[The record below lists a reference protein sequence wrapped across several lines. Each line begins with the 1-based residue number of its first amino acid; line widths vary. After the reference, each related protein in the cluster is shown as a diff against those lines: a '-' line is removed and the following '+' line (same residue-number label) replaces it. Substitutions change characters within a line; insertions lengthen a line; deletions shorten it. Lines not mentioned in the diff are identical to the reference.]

1 MIRLEKFCE
10 HYNKIIVW
18 GAGAFFEN
26 NYKRNFEVAYIV
38 DSNAELYGKEMHGIE
53 IKDPQKILDENVSE
67 IAVLICS
74 SFDMEIYQ
82 NARKMGIHCDIYTP
96 NMLFPNPLVDSDY
109 YSEPEFFED
118 DFLQTKYSVEK
129 NVQIL
134 IALMKAHGVRK
145 VVASPG
151 GTNFCFLSSIQ
162 RDPYFEIYS
171 SSDERSAAYMACG
184 LAAES
189 GEAVALNCT
198 GATASRNY
206 MPGLTEAYYRKLPVL
221 AITCSQFSG
230 RIGHNCPQVTDRTV
244 LPNDVAQLSVQVP
257 MVTTNQERW
266 SCEATVNKAL
276 LELTRHGAGPVHIN
290 LITGFSMDC
299 SIKALP
305 AVKVIR
311 RIGSFDK
318 LPMIKKGKIGIFVG
332 AHKKWSPQLLSV
344 VNHFCEKYNAVV
356 LCDQTSNYH
365 GEYRVLAPLILTQ
378 QLTKSSIEEFDLLIH
393 MGDITGAYMRL
404 RAKQMWRVNPDGEV
418 RDTFARLRYI
428 FEMEEEEFFLRYS
441 EEKTEFEKS
450 DVPAKQVDEW
460 NALYKK
466 LYDAI
471 PELPFSNMWI
481 AENTANSIPDNSIV
495 YLGILNSLRSWNF
508 FELPEHTTCYANTGG
523 FGIEGGMSSL
533 CGASLAD
540 PNKLCF
546 GIFGDLGFFSDIN
559 VLGNR
564 HIGNNLRIMVVNNGA
579 GAEFYSKY
587 SMCIQVFGEDLGSYC
602 AAEGHFGAKSTK
614 LIKDFVENLGFEY
627 MSAAS
632 KEEYLV
638 KMKHFTDKTANS
650 KSILF
655 EVFTDCESEALA
667 RETIQTITLV

>member
-1 MIRLEKFCE
+1 MIRFEKFCE
-10 HYNKIIVW
+10 HYKKIIVW
-18 GAGAFFEN
+18 GAGGAFKN
-26 NYKRNFEVAYIV
+26 NYKGNFEIAYIV
-38 DSNAELYGKEMHGIE
+38 DGNTDLYG
-53 IKDPQKILDENVSE
+53 QKILGIEVRSPEAVLGENVSE
-67 IAVLICS
+67 TAVLICS
-74 SFDMEIYQ
+74 SFHTEIYQ
-82 NARKMGIHCDIYTP
+82 NARRMGIKCDIYTP
-96 NMLFPNPLVDSDY
+96 DMLYPNPFVNVDY
-109 YSEPEFFED
+109 YSEPEFVED
-118 DFLQTKYSVEK
+118 DFLKAKYSVEK
-129 NVQIL
+129 NAQIL
-134 IALMKAHGVRK
+134 IALMKAHGIRK

-162 RDPYFEIYS
+162 RDPFFEIYS

-189 GEAVALNCT
+189 GEVVALNCT

-230 RIGHNCPQVTDRTV
+230 RIGHNCPQVTDRTL
-244 LPNDVAQLSVQVP
+244 LPNDVAQLSVQLP
-257 MVTTNQERW
+257 MVVTDQDRW
-266 SCEATVNKAL
+266 SCEVNVNNAL
-276 LELTRHGAGPVHIN
+276 LELTRRGAGPVHIN
-290 LITGFSMDC
+290 LITGFSTDC

-305 AVKVIR
+305 AVKVIH
-311 RIGSFDK
+311 RITGFDSFP
-318 LPMIKKGKIGIFVG
+318 LIKKGKIGIFVG
-332 AHKKWSPQLLSV
+332 AHKKWSEKLRLA
-344 VNHFCEKYNAVV
+344 VNRFCKKYNAVV

-365 GEYRVLAPLILTQ
+365 GEYGVLAPLILTQ
-378 QLTKSSIEEFDLLIH
+378 QIHKSPLEQFDLLVHI
-393 MGDITGAYMRL
+393 GDITGAYMRVQ
-404 RAKQMWRVNPDGEV
+404 AKQIWRVNPDGEL

-441 EEKTEFEKS
+441 EEEPETETR
-450 DVPAKQVDEW
+450 DVLVKQADEW

-466 LYDAI
+466 LYDAV

-481 AENTANSIPDNSIV
+481 AKNTAGCIPDHSIV

-508 FELPEHTTCYANTGG
+508 FELPEDTTCYSNTGG

-546 GIFGDLGFFSDIN
+546 GIFGDLGFFSDMN

-564 HIGNNLRIMVVNNGA
+564 HIGRNLRIMVVNNGA

-587 SMCIQVFGEDLGSYC
+587 SMCIQVFGEDLGPYC

-614 LIKDFVENLGFEY
+614 LVKDFVENLGFEY

-632 KEEYLV
+632 KEEYLL
-638 KMKHFTDKTANS
+638 KMKHFTDKS
-650 KSILF
+650 VDKKPILF
-655 EVFTDCESEALA
+655 EVFTDCEAEAQA
-667 RETIQTITLV
+667 RETMQTIKLI

>member
-1 MIRLEKFCE
+1 MIRFEKFCE

-18 GAGAFFEN
+18 GAGTTFKN

-38 DSNAELYGKEMHGIE
+38 DANAELYGKEIHGIE
-53 IKDPQKILDENVSE
+53 IRNPKAILDEESSKTA
-67 IAVLICS
+67 ILKCS
-74 SFDMEIYQ
+74 IIDMDIYQ
-82 NARKMGIHCDIYTP
+82 NARKMGIQCDIYTP
-96 NMLFPNPLVDSDY
+96 NMLFPNPLVDANY
-109 YSEPEFFED
+109 YSEPEFIED
-118 DFLQTKYSVEK
+118 NFGEVKYSVEK
-129 NVQIL
+129 NVQIV

-189 GEAVALNCT
+189 GEVVALNCT

-221 AITCSQFSG
+221 AITCSQYSG
-230 RIGHNCPQVTDRTV
+230 RIGHNCPQVTDRTL

-290 LITGFSMDC
+290 LITSFSMDC

-311 RIGSFDK
+311 RITDFDK
-318 LPMIKKGKIGIFVG
+318 FPPIKKGKIGIFAG
-332 AHKKWSPQLLSV
+332 AHKKWSPQLLSAV
-344 VNHFCEKYNAVV
+344 DHFCEKYNAVV

-378 QLTKSSIEEFDLLIH
+378 QFTESSMEEFDLLIH
-393 MGDITGAYMRL
+393 IGDITGAYMRIQ
-404 RAKQMWRVNPDGEV
+404 AKQMWRVNPDGEV
-418 RDTFARLRYI
+418 RDTFARLRYV
-428 FEMEEEEFFLRYS
+428 FEMEEEKFFLRYS
-441 EEKTEFEKS
+441 AVDIESEEFGVS
-450 DVPAKQVDEW
+450 VKQVNEW

-466 LYDAI
+466 LYCTI

-481 AENTANSIPDNSIV
+481 AKNTAEYIPDNSIV

-508 FELPEHTTCYANTGG
+508 FELPENTTCYANTGG

-564 HIGNNLRIMVVNNGA
+564 HIGKNLRILVVNNGA

-587 SMCIQVFGEDLGSYC
+587 SLCIQVYGEDLGPYC
-602 AAEGHFGAKSTK
+602 AAEGHFGSKSTK

-632 KEEYLV
+632 KEEYLM
-638 KMKHFTDKTANS
+638 KM
-650 KSILF
+650 
-655 EVFTDCESEALA
+655 
-667 RETIQTITLV
+667 

>member
-1 MIRLEKFCE
+1 
-10 HYNKIIVW
+10 
-18 GAGAFFEN
+18 
-26 NYKRNFEVAYIV
+26 
-38 DSNAELYGKEMHGIE
+38 
-53 IKDPQKILDENVSE
+53 
-67 IAVLICS
+67 
-74 SFDMEIYQ
+74 
-82 NARKMGIHCDIYTP
+82 
-96 NMLFPNPLVDSDY
+96 
-109 YSEPEFFED
+109 
-118 DFLQTKYSVEK
+118 
-129 NVQIL
+129 
-134 IALMKAHGVRK
+134 
-145 VVASPG
+145 
-151 GTNFCFLSSIQ
+151 
-162 RDPYFEIYS
+162 
-171 SSDERSAAYMACG
+171 
-184 LAAES
+184 
-189 GEAVALNCT
+189 
-198 GATASRNY
+198 
-206 MPGLTEAYYRKLPVL
+206 
-221 AITCSQFSG
+221 
-230 RIGHNCPQVTDRTV
+230 
-244 LPNDVAQLSVQVP
+244 

-290 LITGFSMDC
+290 LITSFSMDC

-311 RIGSFDK
+311 RITDFDK
-318 LPMIKKGKIGIFVG
+318 FPPIKKGKIGIFAG
-332 AHKKWSPQLLSV
+332 AHKKWSPQLLSAV
-344 VNHFCEKYNAVV
+344 DRFCEKYNAVV

-378 QLTKSSIEEFDLLIH
+378 QFTESSMEEFDLLIH
-393 MGDITGAYMRL
+393 IGDITGAYMRIQ
-404 RAKQMWRVNPDGEV
+404 AKQMWRVHPDGEV
-418 RDTFARLRYI
+418 RDTFARLRYV
-428 FEMEEEEFFLRYS
+428 FEMEEEKFFLRYS
-441 EEKTEFEKS
+441 AVDIESEEFGVS
-450 DVPAKQVDEW
+450 VKQVNEW

-466 LYDAI
+466 LYCAI

-481 AENTANSIPDNSIV
+481 AKNTAEYIPDNSIV

-508 FELPEHTTCYANTGG
+508 FELPENTTCYANTGG

-564 HIGNNLRIMVVNNGA
+564 HIGKNLRIMVVNNGA

-587 SMCIQVFGEDLGSYC
+587 SMCIQVYGEDLGPYC
-602 AAEGHFGAKSTK
+602 AAEGHFGSKSTK

-632 KEEYLV
+632 KEEYLM
-638 KMKHFTDKTANS
+638 KMKHFTDQTSNE

-667 RETIQTITLV
+667 REKIQTIKLI